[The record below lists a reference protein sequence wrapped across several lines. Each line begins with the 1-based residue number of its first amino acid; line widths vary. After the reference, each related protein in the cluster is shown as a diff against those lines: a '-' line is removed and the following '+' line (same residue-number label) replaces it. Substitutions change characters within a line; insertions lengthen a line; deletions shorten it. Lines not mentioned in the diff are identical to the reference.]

1 MSDAGAR
8 RARGG
13 LGRGLNALLGDV
25 AQDEREASDAPARG
39 AVRLIPVSAIAPH
52 PEQPRRHFDEAALN
66 ELAESIAAR
75 GVIQPIIVRPHG
87 HDYQIVAG
95 ERRWRAAQRARLH
108 EVPVVV
114 REYSD
119 SETLQIALLENI
131 QRQDLNA
138 IEEARAY
145 QRLIDE
151 FGHTQ
156 EALARAVHKSRSHIA
171 NLLRLLDLPE
181 EVQSRVVEGSLT
193 MGHARAIIGADD
205 PRALAD
211 QVAAQGLSVRQT
223 EKLASGEK
231 RGAREGSSVRAGPRD
246 ARELAAASGGSADIA
261 ALENQLADL
270 LGLKVHISF
279 NDDGRGSIT
288 LDYSSLEQ
296 LDMVCQRL
304 SGERI

>member
-1 MSDAGAR
+1 MSDASSR
-8 RARGG
+8 RNRGG

-25 AQDEREASDAPARG
+25 AQDERDTTTDGAIRG
-39 AVRLIPVSAIAPH
+39 SVRMIPVSAIAPH
-52 PEQPRRHFDEAALN
+52 PDQPRRHFDEHALE
-66 ELAESIAAR
+66 ELSQSIAER

-114 REYSD
+114 RDYSD

-138 IEEARAY
+138 IEEAQAY
-145 QRLIDE
+145 QRLLDE

-156 EALARAVHKSRSHIA
+156 EALARAVHKSRSHVA
-171 NLLRLLDLPE
+171 NLLRLLDLPSE
-181 EVQSRVVEGSLT
+181 IQARVVEGSLS
-193 MGHARAIIGADD
+193 MGHARAILGAAD
-205 PRALAD
+205 PIALAD
-211 QVAAQGLSVRQT
+211 QVVAQGLSVRQT
-223 EKLASGEK
+223 EKLAAEVK
-231 RGAREGSSVRAGPRD
+231 RGASGEEGKRPRGVAG
-246 ARELAAASGGSADIA
+246 GVHGGTGSADIE
-261 ALENQLADL
+261 ALERQLADL
-270 LGLKVHISF
+270 LGLNVHIVFTPEGS
-279 NDDGRGSIT
+279 GSIT
-288 LDYSSLEQ
+288 LDYSTLEQ

>member
-8 RARGG
+8 RTRNG

-25 AQDEREASDAPARG
+25 AQDEREAGDAPARG
-39 AVRLIPVSAIAPH
+39 AVRMIPVSAIAPH
-52 PEQPRRHFDEAALN
+52 PDQPRRHFDEAALD
-66 ELAESIAAR
+66 ELAASIAER

-156 EALARAVHKSRSHIA
+156 DALARAVHKSRSHVA
-171 NLLRLLDLPE
+171 NLLRLLDLPD
-181 EVQSRVVEGSLT
+181 EVQSRVVSGTLT
-193 MGHARAIIGADD
+193 MGHARAMVSADD
-205 PRALAD
+205 PIALAD
-211 QVAAQGLSVRQT
+211 QVVTQGLSVRQT
-223 EKLASGEK
+223 EKLASSDK
-231 RGAREGSSVRAGPRD
+231 RGVSASPRSATSGTRAMAP
-246 ARELAAASGGSADIA
+246 ASGGSADLA

-270 LGLKVHISF
+270 LGLKVHIAF
-279 NDDGRGSIT
+279 NEDGRGSIT